1 MSLYWNYVMSND
13 TWYRVKLMFRLRYY
27 WNNVTSNANI
37 CMAIG
42 WVGLYG

>member
-1 MSLYWNYVMSND
+1 MSND

-27 WNNVTSNANI
+27 WNNVTSNAKCNIQCRI